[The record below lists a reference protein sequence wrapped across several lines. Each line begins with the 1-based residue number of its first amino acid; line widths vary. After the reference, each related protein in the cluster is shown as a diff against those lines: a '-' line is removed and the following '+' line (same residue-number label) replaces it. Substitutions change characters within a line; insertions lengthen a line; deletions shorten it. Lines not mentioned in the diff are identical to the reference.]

1 MIDDMPRLKEA
12 MEQMDAE
19 DPSVAQAAKD
29 RAAQTLSD
37 AKLNFAK
44 MAELIEQRRLLL
56 RPRIVAG
63 IKRMDQP
70 GMLGD
75 AAFRDTGSALRREG
89 QSFRQIAEAIERTD
103 RPAPQYED
111 PVQRSEPPRQ
121 MASEPGRPAW
131 LRALALVASIVFF
144 PLLHPIRFLAIALLA
159 MLLYYGLRGFV
170 PSGQQALG
178 YFDGVAAVRDSAG
191 KAMSSVG
198 SSVSSFVNEYILRK
212 PKEAPPTTTTTP
224 AAPIPSP
231 PAAAPPPAIPSA
243 APATAPASPATTP
256 APPSNAPAAPATAPP
271 APPANAPAAAA
282 PPSAA
287 PVAPLAAPA
296 GPPVST
302 PRRDARG
309 APPSKSAANR
319 GAAPEDR
326 DPWSRCCA
334 PYEDDRPRI
343 EDDRPR
349 IDDRPRSFQDIIP
362 EGIRR
367 HSRTAGRCFGGIGG
381 CSWGGSR
388 Y

>member
-19 DPSVAQAAKD
+19 DPTVAQAAKD

-111 PVQRSEPPRQ
+111 PVQRSEPLRQ

-159 MLLYYGLRGFV
+159 LFLFYALRGCV

-191 KAMSSVG
+191 KVMSSVS

-212 PKEAPPTTTTTP
+212 PKEAPPTTTP

-231 PAAAPPPAIPSA
+231 PAAASPSAIPSA
-243 APATAPASPATTP
+243 APATA
-256 APPSNAPAAPATAPP
+256 P

-287 PVAPLAAPA
+287 PAVPSAPPA

-319 GAAPEDR
+319 GAAREDR

-334 PYEDDRPRI
+334 PYEGDRPRI

-349 IDDRPRSFQDIIP
+349 SLQDIIP

-367 HSRTAGRCFGGIGG
+367 HSRTARPCFGGVGG
-381 CSWGGSR
+381 CSWGGSQ